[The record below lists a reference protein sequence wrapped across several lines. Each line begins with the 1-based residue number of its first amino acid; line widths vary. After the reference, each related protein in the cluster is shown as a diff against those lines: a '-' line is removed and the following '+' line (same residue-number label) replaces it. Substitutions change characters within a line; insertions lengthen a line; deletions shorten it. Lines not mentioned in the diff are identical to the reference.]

1 MYDTFHSNYV
11 EVSSFY
17 MKVGNLFSELNFN
30 TFLLFLRVMK
40 LGCVSCCFGLDV
52 VHSVSGFSVGLVYG
66 VGVRVGGGIV
76 RLSSS
81 SKIDLIAHARTS
93 DSGGEGR
100 GDSRGGVGSISL
112 GGISEWGRGFGVW
125 VVGL

>member
-1 MYDTFHSNYV
+1 M
-11 EVSSFY
+11 
-17 MKVGNLFSELNFN
+17 
-30 TFLLFLRVMK
+30 
-40 LGCVSCCFGLDV
+40 DV

-66 VGVRVGGGIV
+66 VGVSVGGGIEG
-76 RLSSS
+76 LSSS
-81 SKIDLIAHARTS
+81 SKIDLAHARTS
-93 DSGGEGR
+93 DSGGEGK